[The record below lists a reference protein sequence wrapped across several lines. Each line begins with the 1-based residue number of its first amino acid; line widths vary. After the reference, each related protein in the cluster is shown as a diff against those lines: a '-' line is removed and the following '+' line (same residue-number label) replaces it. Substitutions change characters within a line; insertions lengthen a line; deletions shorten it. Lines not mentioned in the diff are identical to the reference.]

1 VAYADELLDEARYL
15 AERGK
20 TLNRQVSLRR
30 AASTAYYALF
40 HMLIDDFIQQWGI
53 VHQRANLG
61 RLFNHGN
68 MKHVSDVL
76 NKRLKGQAGKTEAAL
91 QDIAALFVD
100 LQDARQFADYDVAN
114 AFPVDVQALIRRT
127 GGAFVAW
134 QSIRHER
141 VAQDYLFDM
150 FEDGRGRKSKQM
162 VPAP

>member
-1 VAYADELLDEARYL
+1 MAYADELLDEARHL
-15 AERGK
+15 AVRGK

-53 VHQRANLG
+53 VHQRAKFG

-68 MKHVSDVL
+68 MKHVSEVL
-76 NKRLKGQAGKTEAAL
+76 NKRLKGQTGNTEAPL

-114 AFPVDVQALIRRT
+114 AFPVDVQALIRRA
-127 GGAFVAW
+127 GSAFAAW

-150 FEDGRGRKSKQM
+150 FEDGRGRKSKSIGRI
-162 VPAP
+162 